1 MLIHSDIKLSEE
13 YSVHYNLFY
22 RILSLGY
29 ILYIQCKSF
38 KGIFNL
44 NLLITCLHKTKTK
57 LDSILYQKDVSVM
70 LKTWR
75 VSD

>member
-1 MLIHSDIKLSEE
+1 MSIQLHF
-13 YSVHYNLFY
+13 NLFY

-44 NLLITCLHKTKTK
+44 NLLITCLYKTKIK
-57 LDSILYQKDVSVM
+57 LDSILYQKDVSGM
-70 LKTWR
+70 LKTGP